1 MDAVNALLID
11 EDELERDKEELE
23 YQWRQAKG

>member
-11 EDELERDKEELE
+11 EDELEQDKEELE